1 MSFNPFRADPQISS
15 RLDALEQSS
24 GPRVRSAV
32 DQALAGTRR
41 RVADNLGGV
50 LPAADAARIGAAHGL
65 TGDELMLMSLGVAQD
80 FARPPVSNFHVGC
93 VGREAGTG
101 NLVFGGNL
109 EFVGAHIGN
118 TVHGEG
124 FVFTR
129 AFSRGTAIETIAI
142 GEAHPCAH
150 CRQYLSEFAATQSLT
165 LIDPLGHRL
174 NMADLYPWP
183 FDPDYLG
190 ETGIVPGTINHPELT
205 LAPTDLPVATTRELT
220 RLGRRSY
227 TPYGKSPA
235 ALLLTLGDGTLI
247 GGSAIE
253 SVSFNPT
260 ISPLQAAMIDL
271 FAHGYA
277 ATDIA
282 AATIAVAADA
292 EVDYARHAAAALAA
306 VAPGV
311 PLRVLYW
318 TATT

>member
-1 MSFNPFRADPQISS
+1 MSNNPFHADPQI
-15 RLDALEQSS
+15 RARVEALELSS
-24 GPRVRSAV
+24 GAAVRAAAA
-32 DQALAGTRR
+32 QALAVTER

-50 LPAADAARIGAAHGL
+50 LPAKQAAEICDAHGISS
-65 TGDELMLMSLGVAQD
+65 DELMLLSLGKARD
-80 FARPPVSNFHVGC
+80 FAHPPISDFFVGC
-93 VGREAGTG
+93 VGREAGSG
-101 NLVFGGNL
+101 HLVFGGNL

-129 AFSRGTAIETIAI
+129 SFSRGTAIETIAI

-150 CRQYLSEFAATQSLT
+150 CRQYLSEFAPTASLT

-174 NMADLYPWP
+174 KMADLYPWP

-190 ETGIVPGTINHPELT
+190 EKGILAGQIHHAGLELR
-205 LAPTDLPVATTRELT
+205 PHGDLVSAAVAAKLT
-220 RLGRRSY
+220 ELGRRSY

-235 ALLLTLGDGTLI
+235 AIVLTLTDGTLI
-247 GGSAIE
+247 GGAAIE

-282 AATIAVAADA
+282 TAAIATADGA
-292 EVDYARHAAAALAA
+292 QVDYVLHAVDALAA
-306 VAPGV
+306 IAPGV
-311 PLRVLYW
+311 ALRMLKW
-318 TATT
+318 S

>member
-1 MSFNPFRADPQISS
+1 MSLNPFRADPQTRS
-15 RLDALEQSS
+15 RHAALEQSS
-24 GPRVRSAV
+24 GPAVRRAV
-32 DQALAGTRR
+32 KQSLATTRR

-50 LPAADAARIGAAHGL
+50 LPAAEVARIGAAHGL
-65 TGDELMLMSLGVAQD
+65 TSDELMLLSLEVAQD
-80 FARPPVSNFHVGC
+80 CARPPVSNFHVGC

-142 GEAHPCAH
+142 DEAHPCAH

-174 NMADLYPWP
+174 KMADLYPWP

-190 ETGIVPGTINHPELT
+190 QTGIVPGTISYPNLMLPPNDLSATAAEALT
-205 LAPTDLPVATTRELT
+205 QF
-220 RLGRRSY
+220 GQRSY
-227 TPYGKSPA
+227 TPYGKTPA
-235 ALLLTLGDGTLI
+235 ALLLMLNDGALI

-260 ISPLQAAMIDL
+260 VSPLQAAMIDL

-277 ATDIA
+277 AADIA
-282 AATIAVAADA
+282 AATIAVADGAQ
-292 EVDYARHAAAALAA
+292 VDYDRHAAAALAA
-306 VAPGV
+306 IAPDV
-311 PLRVLYW
+311 PLQVLHW
-318 TATT
+318 APTT

>member
-1 MSFNPFRADPQISS
+1 MSNNPFHADPQI
-15 RLDALEQSS
+15 RARVEALELSS
-24 GPRVRSAV
+24 GVAIRTAV
-32 DQALAGTRR
+32 AQALAATERKT
-41 RVADNLGGV
+41 ADNLGGV
-50 LPAADAARIGAAHGL
+50 LPAKQAAEICAAHGISS
-65 TGDELMLMSLGVAQD
+65 DELMLLSLGKARD
-80 FARPPVSNFHVGC
+80 FAHPPISDFFVGC
-93 VGREAGTG
+93 VGRETESG

-129 AFSRGTAIETIAI
+129 SFSRGTAIETIAI

-150 CRQYLSEFAATQSLT
+150 CRQYLSEYAATAALT
-165 LIDPLGHRL
+165 LIDPFGHRL
-174 NMADLYPWP
+174 KMADLYPWP

-190 ETGIVPGTINHPELT
+190 EKGILPGEVRHADLELE
-205 LAPTDLPVATTRELT
+205 PVGNLVSAAVAAKLIE
-220 RLGRRSY
+220 LGRRSY

-235 ALLLTLGDGTLI
+235 AIVLTLSDGTLI

-277 ATDIA
+277 ATDIKA
-282 AATIAVAADA
+282 AVIATSDGAQ
-292 EVDYARHAAAALAA
+292 VDYILHTVDALGAI
-306 VAPGV
+306 APGV
-311 PLRVLYW
+311 TLRMLKW
-318 TATT
+318 A

>member
-1 MSFNPFRADPQISS
+1 MSNNPFHADPQI
-15 RLDALEQSS
+15 RARVEALELSS
-24 GPRVRSAV
+24 GATVRAAV
-32 DQALAGTRR
+32 AQALAETKRR
-41 RVADNLGGV
+41 IAENLGGV
-50 LPAADAARIGAAHGL
+50 LLAKQAGEICAAHGISS
-65 TGDELMLMSLGVAQD
+65 DELMLLALGTARD
-80 FARPPVSNFHVGC
+80 FAHPPISDFYVGC
-93 VGREAGTG
+93 VGREAGSG

-142 GEAHPCAH
+142 DEAHPCAH
-150 CRQYLSEFAATQSLT
+150 CRQYLSEFAATAALT

-174 NMADLYPWP
+174 KMADLYPWP

-190 ETGIVPGTINHPELT
+190 EKGIVAGAVHHAELE
-205 LAPTDLPVATTRELT
+205 LAGAGDLSVAAAAKLT
-220 RLGRRSY
+220 SLGRHSY

-235 ALLLTLGDGTLI
+235 AVLLRLSDGTLV
-247 GGSAIE
+247 GGGAIE

-277 ATDIA
+277 ASDIS
-282 AATIAVAADA
+282 AATIAVSGKAL
-292 EVDYARHAAAALAA
+292 VDYDRHAAAALAVIAPA
-306 VAPGV
+306 VRLQV
-311 PLRVLYW
+311 LRW
-318 TATT
+318 A